1 MQQKPEPMTPSKEAA
16 QRIATVCPRALFCGF
31 NVKPKPNGD
40 SAKLPVSK
48 KGSGVSADI
57 DPSALVTASELAKAP
72 DLGDYWGV
80 VMHHPTYCPFDDL
93 VLTILDLDTKRS
105 DAPKD
110 LRMKRLLDTAKEM
123 GLLTERSHSKKG
135 GHIIFLAKPDPS
147 LPPKI
152 DLGNR
157 QEIEIFGQ
165 PKSGGKS
172 VMLTGDNLRGDFI
185 ELPMT
190 VTEFLAKCGIKI
202 EAPKSEKPKAPQSPA
217 PAPRFADND
226 DMARAAQALTYISL
240 SEGDYQEWIDM
251 GMALQAGFNDA
262 GFQLWVN
269 WSATQPGYKDESD
282 CLSHWK
288 SFKNTGGI
296 TLGSLFHKA
305 AQNGYRP
312 PTKAFERR
320 SAVDDF
326 ANIVASAYQTAEEA
340 EGENGEIG
348 GNGGKGEIFP
358 LISPQV
364 PPELIKGW
372 HEVDFDVNTLEPIE
386 FLVDGFLAHSFSV
399 IAGQPGVGKTT
410 AMLAVALV
418 AAGFQ
423 IGSSPLKCEAR
434 RKVIY
439 VSEDTAQIRRSLY
452 AYAAHFGLD
461 PQELKHWFIL
471 IESKRSDVAQILEL
485 AHNVIRHTVNGER
498 PWVVIDTANAT
509 LDIENENDNSEV
521 GAYMAALKQTIYVQ
535 LATSIA
541 IITHTNKHL
550 SREDDSAMA
559 RGASAFTGDSTLTA
573 TLFQDET
580 KNRYMKLVKTRYEPL
595 IREVRFDTHIYT
607 KAVVNRHGNMQDLNC
622 VIVVPEIS
630 TEEMRQELKSEIKDQ
645 KRNQQ
650 ILDKADEAFT
660 YVQSVINSHP
670 NGVIVKKGSGGSS
683 TPPDSLNEYHVLS
696 WSDVLA
702 AVPGA
707 SDGTIKK
714 EVKDA
719 VFARLTTQEV
729 AKSWYK
735 I

>member
-1 MQQKPEPMTPSKEAA
+1 MQQKHQEMTPSKQAA
-16 QRIATVCPRALFCGF
+16 QRIATLCPKALFCGF

-57 DPSALVTASELAKAP
+57 DPTALIAATELPSAS

-80 VMHHPTYCPFDDL
+80 VMHHPTTDPFGDL

-105 DAPKD
+105 DATTD
-110 LRMKRLLDTAKEM
+110 LRMKRLMDTAKEM

-135 GHIIFLAKPDPS
+135 GHIIFLAKPDAS

-172 VMLTGDNLRGDFI
+172 VMLTGDNLRGDLI

-190 VTEFLAKCGIKI
+190 VAEFLAKASITLD
-202 EAPKSEKPKAPQSPA
+202 APKPAKPKAPQAPA

-226 DMARAAQALTYISL
+226 DMARAAQALTHISL

-251 GMALQAGFNDA
+251 GMALQAGFDEA

-282 CLSHWK
+282 CLTHWK

-305 AQNGYRP
+305 KESGFNPSKKSYEKITARDEFN
-312 PTKAFERR
+312 
-320 SAVDDF
+320 
-326 ANIVASAYQTAEEA
+326 NIVEKEKQKQLEPDT
-340 EGENGEIG
+340 
-348 GNGGKGEIFP
+348 GEIFP
-358 LISPQV
+358 VIDEPTE
-364 PPELIKGW
+364 PEFIGW
-372 HEVDFDVNTLEPIE
+372 DEVDFDVNTLEPID
-386 FLVDGFLAHSFSV
+386 FLVDGFVAHSFSV

-410 AMLAVALV
+410 ALLSIALV

-452 AYAAHFGLD
+452 AYCAHFGLD
-461 PQELKHWFIL
+461 ANEIKKWFVL
-471 IESKRSDVAQILEL
+471 IEAQRSNVKQVLVL
-485 AHNVIRHTVNGER
+485 ANNVVRHTVNGER
-498 PWVVIDTANAT
+498 PWLIIDTANAT
-509 LDIENENDNSEV
+509 LDIENENDNSQV
-521 GAYMAALKQTIYVQ
+521 GKFIAEIKQTIYVQ
-535 LATSIA
+535 LETSVA
-541 IITHTNKHL
+541 IVTHTSKTI

-559 RGASAFTGDSTLTA
+559 RGASAFTGDATLTA
-573 TLFQDET
+573 VLFQDDS
-580 KNRYMKLVKTRYEPL
+580 KNRYMRLGKTRYEPI

-607 KAVVNRHGNMQDLNC
+607 KAVVNRHGNMQDINC

-630 TEEMRQELKSEIKDQ
+630 SEELRVQLKEEIKDQ
-645 KRNQQ
+645 KKAQKIIDQ
-650 ILDKADEAFT
+650 ADEIHSRIVALINDNPQG
-660 YVQSVINSHP
+660 VVIKL
-670 NGVIVKKGSGGSS
+670 GAGGSH
-683 TPPDSLNEYHVLS
+683 TPPDSLANYKILNWKDDIKDMGVKIH
-696 WSDVLA
+696 SDSMA
-702 AVPGA
+702 
-707 SDGTIKK
+707 
-714 EVKDA
+714 EVKKA
-719 VFARLTTQEV
+719 VLDRFAKLEV
-729 AKSWYK
+729 APSWFK
-735 I
+735 L

>member
-16 QRIATVCPRALFCGF
+16 QRIATLCQKALFCGF
-31 NVKPKPNGD
+31 NVKPKANGD

-57 DPSALVTASELAKAP
+57 DPNTLVTATELARAG

-80 VMHHPTYCPFDDL
+80 VMHHPTYCPFGDL

-135 GHIIFLAKPDPS
+135 GHIIFLAKPDPL

-172 VMLTGDNLRGDFI
+172 VMLTGDNLRGDLI
-185 ELPMT
+185 ELPMS

-202 EAPKSEKPKAPQSPA
+202 EAPKTEKPKAQTTTTAPA

-226 DMARAAQALTYISL
+226 DMARAAQALTHISL

-251 GMALQAGFNDA
+251 GMALQAGFNEA

-282 CLSHWK
+282 CLTHWK

-312 PTKAFERR
+312 PTKAFERK

-326 ANIVASAYQTAEEA
+326 ANILASAYQTADDA
-340 EGENGEIG
+340 QSKNV
-348 GNGGKGEIFP
+348 EIFP
-358 LISPQV
+358 PISPQV
-364 PPELIKGW
+364 APELIKGW
-372 HEVDFDVNTLEPIE
+372 QEVDFDVNTLEPIE

-434 RKVIY
+434 RKVLY

-622 VIVVPEIS
+622 VIVVPEVS
-630 TEEMRQELKSEIKDQ
+630 TEETRVQLKEEVKNQ
-645 KRNQQ
+645 KKLQK
-650 ILDKADEAFT
+650 ILDQSDELHSKIVSFVNN
-660 YVQSVINSHP
+660 YPQ
-670 NGVIVKKGSGGSS
+670 GVIIKLGAGGSHTPPSALAHYRVLNWKDDLQAMGIKIHSDMMAEVKKA
-683 TPPDSLNEYHVLS
+683 VL
-696 WSDVLA
+696 DRFDKV
-702 AVPGA
+702 
-707 SDGTIKK
+707 
-714 EVKDA
+714 
-719 VFARLTTQEV
+719 EV
-729 AKSWYK
+729 APSWFK
-735 I
+735 L

>member
-1 MQQKPEPMTPSKEAA
+1 MQQKHQEMTPSKQAA
-16 QRIATVCPRALFCGF
+16 QRIATLCPKALFCGF

-57 DPSALVTASELAKAP
+57 DPTALIAATELPSAS

-80 VMHHPTYCPFDDL
+80 VMHHPTTDPFGDL

-105 DAPKD
+105 DATTD
-110 LRMKRLLDTAKEM
+110 LRMKRLMDTAKEM

-172 VMLTGDNLRGDFI
+172 VMLTGDNLRGDLI

-190 VTEFLAKCGIKI
+190 VAEFLAKSSITLD
-202 EAPKSEKPKAPQSPA
+202 APKPAKPPA
-217 PAPRFADND
+217 PLATQAPRFADND
-226 DMARAAQALTYISL
+226 DMARAAQALTHISL

-251 GMALQAGFNDA
+251 GMALQAGFGEA
-262 GFQLWVN
+262 GFQTWVN
-269 WSATQPGYKDESD
+269 WSASQPGYKDESD
-282 CLSHWK
+282 CHAHWK

-305 AQNGYRP
+305 AQNGYKP

-326 ANIVASAYQTAEEA
+326 AALIGQAE
-340 EGENGEIG
+340 NTDIDT
-348 GNGGKGEIFP
+348 GEIFP
-358 LISPQV
+358 PIDQ
-364 PPELIKGW
+364 PEQKGW
-372 HEVDFDVNTLEPIE
+372 DEVDFDVQTLDPID

-410 AMLAVALV
+410 ALLSIALV
-418 AAGFQ
+418 TAGFQ
-423 IGSSPLKCEAR
+423 IGESALKCEAR

-452 AYAAHFGLD
+452 AYCAHFGLD
-461 PQELKHWFIL
+461 AKELKEWFVL
-471 IESKRSDVAQILEL
+471 VESKRSDVAQVLEL
-485 AHNVIRHTVNGER
+485 AHNVMRHTLNGER
-498 PWVVIDTANAT
+498 PWLVIDTANAT

-521 GAYMAALKQTIYVQ
+521 GAFMAALKQTIYVQ

-541 IITHTNKHL
+541 IVTHTNKHI

-559 RGASAFTGDSTLTA
+559 RGASAFTGDATLTA
-573 TLFQDET
+573 VLFQDDS

-630 TEEMRQELKSEIKDQ
+630 SEELRVQLKEEIKDQ
-645 KRNQQ
+645 KKAQKIIDQ
-650 ILDKADEAFT
+650 ADEIHSRIVALINDNPKG
-660 YVQSVINSHP
+660 VVIKL
-670 NGVIVKKGSGGSS
+670 GAGGSH
-683 TPPDSLNEYHVLS
+683 TPPDSLVNYKILNWKDDIKDMGVKIH
-696 WSDVLA
+696 SDSMA
-702 AVPGA
+702 
-707 SDGTIKK
+707 
-714 EVKDA
+714 EVKKA
-719 VFARLTTQEV
+719 VLDRFAKVEV
-729 AKSWYK
+729 APSWFK
-735 I
+735 L

>member
-1 MQQKPEPMTPSKEAA
+1 MQQKHQEMTPSKQAA
-16 QRIATVCPRALFCGF
+16 QRIATLCPKALFCGF

-57 DPSALVTASELAKAP
+57 DPTALIAATELPSAS
-72 DLGDYWGV
+72 DLGEYWGV
-80 VMHHPTYCPFDDL
+80 VMHHPTTDPFGDL

-105 DAPKD
+105 DATTD
-110 LRMKRLLDTAKEM
+110 LRMKRLMDTAKEM

-172 VMLTGDNLRGDFI
+172 VMLTGDNLRGDLI

-190 VTEFLAKCGIKI
+190 VADFLAKSSITLD
-202 EAPKSEKPKAPQSPA
+202 APKPAKPPA
-217 PAPRFADND
+217 PLATQAPRFADND

-251 GMALQAGFNDA
+251 GMALQAGFNEA

-269 WSATQPGYKDESD
+269 WSSSQPGYKDESD
-282 CLSHWK
+282 CLTHWK

-305 AQNGYRP
+305 AQNGYKP

-326 ANIVASAYQTAEEA
+326 AALIGQAE
-340 EGENGEIG
+340 NTDIDT
-348 GNGGKGEIFP
+348 GEIFP
-358 LISPQV
+358 PIDQLEQ
-364 PPELIKGW
+364 KGW
-372 HEVDFDVNTLEPIE
+372 DEVDFDVQTLDPID

-410 AMLAVALV
+410 ALLSIALV
-418 AAGFQ
+418 TAGFQ
-423 IGSSPLKCEAR
+423 IGESALKCEAR

-452 AYAAHFGLD
+452 AYCAHFGLD
-461 PQELKHWFIL
+461 AKELKEWFVL
-471 IESKRSDVAQILEL
+471 VESKRSDVAQVLEL
-485 AHNVIRHTVNGER
+485 AHNVIRHTLNGER
-498 PWVVIDTANAT
+498 PWLVIDTANAT

-521 GAYMAALKQTIYVQ
+521 GAFMAALKQTIYVQ

-541 IITHTNKHL
+541 IVTHTNKHI

-559 RGASAFTGDSTLTA
+559 RGASAFTGDATLTA
-573 TLFQDET
+573 VLFQDDS

-630 TEEMRQELKSEIKDQ
+630 SEELRVQLKEEIKDQ
-645 KRNQQ
+645 KKAQKIIDQ
-650 ILDKADEAFT
+650 ADEIHSRIVALINDNPKG
-660 YVQSVINSHP
+660 VVIKL
-670 NGVIVKKGSGGSS
+670 GAGGSH
-683 TPPDSLNEYHVLS
+683 TLPDSLANYKILNWKDDIKDMGVKIH
-696 WSDVLA
+696 SDLMA
-702 AVPGA
+702 
-707 SDGTIKK
+707 
-714 EVKDA
+714 EVKKA
-719 VFARLTTQEV
+719 VLDRFAKVEV
-729 AKSWYK
+729 APSWFK
-735 I
+735 L